1 MNWLALWCNWEN
13 GGISLLLCLFDY
25 TSHFSL
31 RLLMTWS
38 SLICRGENL
47 EKILLSNYA
56 LDHREIFSR
65 KCSSNLSESN
75 LRSINILVDQLY
87 YARCY
92 HLQCCFLCSLSS
104 PYSTTWFQMSLHFF
118 FWKKGVPDEF
128 PFDELLV
135 ICCCLSSAFPLGFC
149 QQHVYKLV
157 TPFTRLTM

>member
-1 MNWLALWCNWEN
+1 
-13 GGISLLLCLFDY
+13 
-25 TSHFSL
+25 
-31 RLLMTWS
+31 MTWS

-118 FWKKGVPDEF
+118 FEKKGFQMNFHLTNYWLYAAVF
-128 PFDELLV
+128 LQHCHLASVSSMYISWSHHSLV
-135 ICCCLSSAFPLGFC
+135 
-149 QQHVYKLV
+149 
-157 TPFTRLTM
+157 

>member
-1 MNWLALWCNWEN
+1 MNWLWLGCNWEN
-13 GGISLLLCLFDY
+13 GSVSLTWLY
-25 TSHFSL
+25 FSFPL
-31 RLLMTWS
+31 RMLMTWSS

-75 LRSINILVDQLY
+75 LPSINILVDQLY

-104 PYSTTWFQMSLHFF
+104 PYSTTWFQMSFF
-118 FWKKGVPDEF
+118 FLEKGGSRWISIWRTIDSM
-128 PFDELLV
+128 LLSFSS
-135 ICCCLSSAFPLGFC
+135 IATWLLSAAC
-149 QQHVYKLV
+149 I
-157 TPFTRLTM
+157 

>member
-47 EKILLSNYA
+47 ENILLANYA

-75 LRSINILVDQLY
+75 LRSINILVDPLY

-104 PYSTTWFQMSLHFF
+104 PYSTTWFQMSFF
-118 FWKKGVPDEF
+118 FLEKGGSRWISIWRTIGYM
-128 PFDELLV
+128 LLSFFS
-135 ICCCLSSAFPLGFC
+135 IATWLLSAAC
-149 QQHVYKLV
+149 I
-157 TPFTRLTM
+157 

>member
-118 FWKKGVPDEF
+118 FEKKGFQMNFHLTNYWFYAAVF
-128 PFDELLV
+128 LQHRHLASISSMCISWSHRSLV
-135 ICCCLSSAFPLGFC
+135 
-149 QQHVYKLV
+149 
-157 TPFTRLTM
+157 